1 MDDDKREQLGPGWGH
16 LFLRDRRTPEERA
29 EAEFNERA
37 RRRGSRKRWRDYHPA
52 PEKDAD
58 PPSEG

>member
-1 MDDDKREQLGPGWGH
+1 MDDDKRKPLGPGWDH
-16 LFLRDRRTPEERA
+16 LFQRDTRTPEERA

-58 PPSEG
+58 PPSER